1 MFVVDTNILVYA
13 ANSNAPEQEPCSRAL
28 EQWRKQAGAWYLTW
42 GICFEFLS
50 VITHRRVAPSPWSA
64 GAAWDFLNALI
75 QSPGLEMLVPS
86 DRYADV
92 LQDIMIEMPTLRGND
107 MHDVEIAALMRD
119 HGIKTIYTRNTGFHR
134 FKFLEPIDPIVQS
147 PYGSGLHES

>member
-13 ANSNAPEQEPCSRAL
+13 ANSTAPEQEACFRAL
-28 EQWRKQAGAWYLTW
+28 ERWRKQTGAWYLTW

-50 VITHRRVAPSPWSA
+50 VITHRRSLPSPWSA
-64 GAAWDFLNALI
+64 GAAWDFLNAIL

-86 DRYADV
+86 GRYADV
-92 LQDIMIEMPTLRGND
+92 MQDIVNEMPTLRGND

-119 HGIKTIYTRNTGFHR
+119 HGIKTIYTRDTGFHR
-134 FKFLEPIDPIVQS
+134 FRFLDVIDPTA
-147 PYGSGLHES
+147 PGAYGGGLHEA